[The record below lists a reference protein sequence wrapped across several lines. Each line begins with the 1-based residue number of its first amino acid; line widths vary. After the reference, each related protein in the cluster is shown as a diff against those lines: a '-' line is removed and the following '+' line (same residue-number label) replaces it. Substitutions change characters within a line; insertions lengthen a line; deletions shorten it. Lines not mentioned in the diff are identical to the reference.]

1 LLEGYLQRKA
11 AWEILLKVSSG
22 MYSDLA
28 LEKVLA
34 NYKLTSLDI
43 AFITELSFGCIRY
56 RKLLDHWIDHTSKL
70 NHNKQPPKL
79 RWLLHVGLYQILKM
93 DKIPDSACISTTVE
107 IAKKSELNK
116 LSGVVNAILRNVTR
130 KLKINNLP
138 EVPLNQ
144 AERISLKES
153 LPIWLVNEM
162 ITWFGMN
169 ETNKIA
175 MAFNK
180 KPKIDFR
187 INTLKTT
194 MKECLEMFQKDNID
208 VDLIDKLAN
217 GFVLKSKPRS
227 IRKLPGYFEGKWL
240 IQDRSSQWVA
250 PLLNPI
256 KGDKILDA
264 CAAPG
269 TKTTHL
275 AQLIKDNGEIL
286 AIDRSGTRLKLLKE
300 NLERLDI
307 KSVKPL
313 QIDAT
318 KLIDIK
324 PEYINY
330 FDKILID
337 APCSGLGTLAR
348 NPDARWRITKES
360 IDQLITIQEKLLETI
375 VPLLNKNGLLVYST
389 CTISPNENNLLI
401 EKFLKKN
408 NKLEL
413 VFEKQIL
420 PNNDDSGDGFYA
432 AIVSYKN
439 NIF

>member
-1 LLEGYLQRKA
+1 MQRKA
-11 AWEILLKVSSG
+11 SWQILLKVSSG
-22 MYSDLA
+22 SYSDLA

-34 NYKLTSLDI
+34 NYKFTSLDI

-79 RWLLHVGLYQILKM
+79 RWLLHIGLYQILKM

-107 IAKKSELNK
+107 IAKNSELKK
-116 LSGVVNAILRNVTR
+116 LSGVVNAILRNATR
-130 KLKINNLP
+130 KLKIDNIP
-138 EVPLNQ
+138 EFPINQ
-144 AERISLKES
+144 AERISLQES
-153 LPIWLVNEM
+153 LPIWLINEM
-162 ITWFGMN
+162 IDWYGII
-169 ETNKIA
+169 ETKKIA

-180 KPKIDFR
+180 KPKIDLR
-187 INTLKTT
+187 VNTLKTP
-194 MKECLEMFQKDNID
+194 MRECLDIFQKNNID
-208 VDLIDKLAN
+208 VVPISKLEN
-217 GFVLKSKPRS
+217 GLMLKSKPRS
-227 IRKLPGYFEGKWL
+227 VRKLPGYSEGKWL

-250 PLLNPI
+250 PLLKPI
-256 KGDKILDA
+256 KGEKILDA

-275 AQLIKDNGEIL
+275 AELIKDQGQIL
-286 AIDRSGTRLKLLKE
+286 AIDRSDVRLNLLKE
-300 NLERLDI
+300 NLERLEI
-307 KSVKPL
+307 KSVKAL
-313 QIDAT
+313 KIDAT

-337 APCSGLGTLAR
+337 APCSGIGTLAR
-348 NPDARWRITKES
+348 NPDARWRITKQS
-360 IDQLITIQEKLLETI
+360 IDKLINIQQKLLETI

-389 CTISPNENNLLI
+389 CTICPSENNLLI

-408 NKLEL
+408 NQLEL

-420 PNNDDSGDGFYA
+420 PNKDDLGDGFYA
-432 AIVSYKN
+432 AIISYKK
-439 NIF
+439 